1 MPLFFAIMDLLE
13 GTGIMVW
20 KIAAILLVSM
30 SGLAGQDSRDPLPE
44 RLAKVKMFA
53 FGGVGFASVAT
64 QGEKDCAQV
73 MSRPSRQET
82 LEHLFKTGTP
92 EAKSYALVGLYNL
105 NRTRFSELA
114 ATLRSS
120 KTEVVTAHQGC
131 ILHKTTL
138 GAVIQSIGAGAY
150 PHHL

>member
-1 MPLFFAIMDLLE
+1 
-13 GTGIMVW
+13 
-20 KIAAILLVSM
+20 
-30 SGLAGQDSRDPLPE
+30 
-44 RLAKVKMFA
+44 
-53 FGGVGFASVAT
+53 
-64 QGEKDCAQV
+64 

-120 KTEVVTAHQGC
+120 KAEVVTAQGC
-131 ILHKTTL
+131 IIHKTTL

-150 PHHL
+150 AHRL

>member
-1 MPLFFAIMDLLE
+1 
-13 GTGIMVW
+13 MVW
-20 KIAAILLVSM
+20 KIGAILLLSAWK
-30 SGLAGQDSRDPLPE
+30 LAAQDSGDPLVE
-44 RLAKVKMFA
+44 RLANVKMFA
-53 FGGVGFASVAT
+53 FGGVGFASIAT
-64 QGEKDCAQV
+64 QGENDYAQV

-120 KTEVVTAHQGC
+120 KAEVVTAQGC
-131 ILHKTTL
+131 IIHKTTL

-150 PHHL
+150 AHRL